1 MKEVKPRAVRRKK
14 MPLPELRE
22 IRLDQIDTPRRPV
35 RRFLGDIA
43 SLADSMQEYGLQQP
57 ISVREAE
64 GRFHLT
70 SGLRR
75 FNAAQLLGW
84 KTIPAF
90 VRNVGADE
98 AYVVDLVEN

>member
-1 MKEVKPRAVRRKK
+1 MQMKDVPPSRRAPTTRTTHKRARARRHR
-14 MPLPELRE
+14 MPLAELRE

-57 ISVREAE
+57 ISVREV
-64 GRFHLT
+64 GRRFHLT

-75 FNAAQLLGW
+75 FNAAKVLSW

-90 VRNVGADE
+90 V
-98 AYVVDLVEN
+98 